1 MNNADKEYLKLCQHI
16 LKNGSKKEDRTGTG
30 TLSVFGYQMRFN
42 LQEGFPLLTTKRLPF
57 RVIAH
62 ELLWFLSGDTGLK
75 YLLDRDVNIWNADAY
90 RDYVEELSKFN
101 LPVEFTYEGFKENVK
116 NRFDYSLGPIYGK
129 QWRSWEDNF
138 CNIDQIQNV
147 IKSIK
152 ENPNS
157 RRHLVS
163 AWNVADLENMALP
176 PCHYAFQ
183 FYVNDGKLSCKFEM
197 RSTDVFLGLPFN
209 IASYALLTHMIAR
222 ECELEVGELIYSGG
236 DVHIYLNHIEQVKE
250 QLTRVPRELPTLVL
264 NPNVCKVDDFTIE
277 DMKLENYDPHP
288 TIKGT
293 VSVGG

>member
-1 MNNADKEYLKLCQHI
+1 MNYVDKQYHELCERI
-16 LKNGSKKEDRTGTG
+16 LKNGTKKDDRTGTG

-62 ELLWFLSGDTGLK
+62 ELLWFLSGNTGLK
-75 YLLDRDVNIWNADAY
+75 YLLDKDVNIWNADAY
-90 RDYVEELSKFN
+90 RNYVEQ
-101 LPVEFTYEGFKENVK
+101 FKLERRKPDLTKEQFLDIVK
-116 NRFDYSLGPIYGK
+116 NHQDYNLGPIYGH
-129 QWRSWEDNF
+129 QWRSWGEVWES
-138 CNIDQIQNV
+138 IDQIKNV

-163 AWNVADLENMALP
+163 AWNASDLENMALP

-209 IASYALLTHMIAR
+209 IASYALLTHMVAR
-222 ECELEVGELIYSGG
+222 ECDLEVGELIYSGG

-250 QLTRVPRELPTLVL
+250 QLTREPKQLPTLVL
-264 NPNVCKVDDFTIE
+264 NPNVSKVDDFTIE
-277 DMKLENYDPHP
+277 DMTVEGYEPHP
-288 TIKGT
+288 TIKGA
-293 VSVGG
+293 VSVG